1 MPRSTTTSYGTGG
14 VSTWKVGILVLYH
27 AGAGRFHAKTPRSA
41 KTAKKTYRFRCDY
54 VAYATATCFLTK
66 ARSRAMAAMSAGSY
80 SRCRE
85 SGPAKCAE
93 ASSRNTSGQGQP
105 DVVMQLAV
113 PDLENAERARPGP
126 GGSLITDRRHTRFPQ
141 KRTLRPQSA
150 PDRCAARPAGQS
162 TGRHRSPSGTESGTD
177 RKRTRLNS

>member
-93 ASSRNTSGQGQP
+93 ASSRNTSGQFTMPSPIGHMRMVHLP
-105 DVVMQLAV
+105 FAFRS
-113 PDLENAERARPGP
+113 EE
-126 GGSLITDRRHTRFPQ
+126 HTSELQ
-141 KRTLRPQSA
+141 
-150 PDRCAARPAGQS
+150 
-162 TGRHRSPSGTESGTD
+162 
-177 RKRTRLNS
+177 

>member
-66 ARSRAMAAMSAGSY
+66 ARSLCDYVEYATATCFLTKARSRAMAAMSAGSY

-93 ASSRNTSGQGQP
+93 ASSRNTPGQFTIPEPIGHMRMVHLPFAFSQ
-105 DVVMQLAV
+105 
-113 PDLENAERARPGP
+113 
-126 GGSLITDRRHTRFPQ
+126 
-141 KRTLRPQSA
+141 
-150 PDRCAARPAGQS
+150 
-162 TGRHRSPSGTESGTD
+162 
-177 RKRTRLNS
+177 